1 MVEVTPSGR
10 KVKFSEGRTTPFLI
24 YIYICVWNEEK
35 SGSLGVA

>member
-24 YIYICVWNEEK
+24 YICVWNEEK